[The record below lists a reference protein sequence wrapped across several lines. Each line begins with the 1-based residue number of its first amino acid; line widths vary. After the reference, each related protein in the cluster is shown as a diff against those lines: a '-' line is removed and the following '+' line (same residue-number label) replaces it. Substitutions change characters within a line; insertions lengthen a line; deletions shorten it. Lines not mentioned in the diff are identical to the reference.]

1 MGGEGY
7 CGLGSQRSSAK
18 YEAAQRGASVLWAA
32 LVGGTYMHM
41 CMHMY
46 TLIYRLRHK
55 ARQRCYRLALL
66 VAAVVRHELHRRRT
80 AVLVHELGEAPLAC
94 NRMQERL

>member
-1 MGGEGY
+1 MRRI
-7 CGLGSQRSSAK
+7 C
-18 YEAAQRGASVLWAA
+18 
-32 LVGGTYMHM
+32 LVGGPSGR
-41 CMHMY
+41 HMY

-66 VAAVVRHELHRRRT
+66 VAAVVGHELHRRRT